1 MKKNILSLNENI
13 RKTPAERLGADIVIA
28 LAVTHHLILT
38 QKVKL
43 DTIVELLYSYGKRYV
58 IVEFMPLGLW
68 SEGAI
73 NVEVPD
79 WYNLDWFIDGMKKIR
94 YKRSS
99 ANT

>member
-1 MKKNILSLNENI
+1 MNENI
-13 RKTPAERLGADIVIA
+13 RKMPAQRLGADIVIA

-43 DTIVELLYSYGKRYV
+43 DTIVELLYSYSKRYV

-68 SEGAI
+68 SEGATD
-73 NVEVPD
+73 VEVPD